1 MNDEQPDNN
10 IEQDIAK
17 EEATA
22 KVLAFLFGD
31 AIVEQARIV
40 DIADLNMT
48 DQMTSEIGAGIKQ
61 LKQLRE
67 SPVQQRQWLDEQE
80 PGLQLLL
87 CLWIMDMGLLEKIIK
102 ESEKRNTNE

>member
-1 MNDEQPDNN
+1 MMNDERSENN
-10 IEQDIAK
+10 IEQDIAE
-17 EEATA
+17 EEASA
-22 KVLAFLFGD
+22 KALAFLFGD
-31 AIVEQARIV
+31 TIVEQARIL

-48 DQMTSEIGAGIKQ
+48 DQMTAEIGAGIKQ

-67 SPVQQRQWLDEQE
+67 SPVQQRQWLEKQE

-102 ESEKRNTNE
+102 

>member
-1 MNDEQPDNN
+1 MNNERPEDN
-10 IEQDIAK
+10 IEQDIAE

-22 KVLAFLFGD
+22 KALAFLFGD
-31 AIVEQARIV
+31 TIVEQARIV

-67 SPVQQRQWLDEQE
+67 SPVQQRQWLEKQE

-102 ESEKRNTNE
+102 

>member
-1 MNDEQPDNN
+1 MNDERPENN
-10 IEQDIAK
+10 IEHDIAK

-22 KVLAFLFGD
+22 KALAFLFGD

-48 DQMTSEIGAGIKQ
+48 DQMTAEIGAGIKQ
-61 LKQLRE
+61 LKQFRE
-67 SPVQQRQWLDEQE
+67 SPVQQRQWLEKQE

-102 ESEKRNTNE
+102 